1 MRFPNKLYLF
11 SESTL
16 ALFAPILT
24 ILEAEP
30 VSISELRTRLDN
42 PAIEDVLDALTA
54 LFALKHINVDST
66 TGVIVRAR

>member
-1 MRFPNKLYLF
+1 MRFPNKLYPF
-11 SESTL
+11 GESTL

-24 ILEAEP
+24 VLEAEP
-30 VSISELRTRLDN
+30 VSISELRARLDN

-54 LFALKHINVDST
+54 LFALKQINLDST

>member
-1 MRFPNKLYLF
+1 MRFPNKLYPF
-11 SESTL
+11 GESTL
-16 ALFAPILT
+16 SLFAPILT

-30 VSISELRTRLDN
+30 VSISELRVRLDN

-54 LFALKHINVDST
+54 LFALKQINVDST

>member
-1 MRFPNKLYLF
+1 MRFPNKLYPF

-16 ALFAPILT
+16 ALFAPIPT

-30 VSISELRTRLDN
+30 VSISELRTWLDN

-54 LFALKHINVDST
+54 LFALKQINVDSM